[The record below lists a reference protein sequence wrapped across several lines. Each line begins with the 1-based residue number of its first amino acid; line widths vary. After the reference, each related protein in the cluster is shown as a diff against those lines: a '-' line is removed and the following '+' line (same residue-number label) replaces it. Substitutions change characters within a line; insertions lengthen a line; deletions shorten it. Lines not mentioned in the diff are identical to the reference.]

1 MQEFEYLHQKVQ
13 QLLKKYQ
20 ELKKENR
27 QLKTTLAKQTQ
38 ELAALNTQFDGLE
51 QQVAAQQLGNHV
63 LTEDDKQQIKK
74 QITQVIGEIDKLLL
88 SLHE

>member
-63 LTEDDKQQIKK
+63 LTDDDKQQIKK

>member
-51 QQVAAQQLGNHV
+51 QQIAAQQLGNHV

>member
-74 QITQVIGEIDKLLL
+74 QITQVISEIDKLLL